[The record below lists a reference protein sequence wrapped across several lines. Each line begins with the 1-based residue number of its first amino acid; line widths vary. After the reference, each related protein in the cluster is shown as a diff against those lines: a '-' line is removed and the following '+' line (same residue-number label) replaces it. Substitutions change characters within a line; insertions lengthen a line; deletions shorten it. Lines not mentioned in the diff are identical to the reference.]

1 MKAHSVVVGGG
12 AAGFFGAIACA
23 EANPSE
29 SPLLLEKGTQWLSKV
44 RISGGGRCNV
54 THACFDPAQLVN
66 YYPRGSKAL
75 RGPFSRF
82 QPRDTIA
89 WFEARGV
96 VLKTEPDG
104 RMFPT
109 TDSSQTIID
118 CLHQA
123 AKAAGVLMHCNS
135 GLESIACRP
144 EGGFALRLAGDRQV
158 DCQRVLI
165 ATGSNRMVWQ
175 WLAELGHTVLPAVP
189 SLFTFH
195 VPGSPLQELSGVAME
210 SVEVQLPDLSG
221 EGLTQIGPLLV
232 THWGFSG
239 PAILRLSAWG
249 ARVLHDCDYKTTLR
263 VNWVPKRT
271 AEHVQQVLMN
281 TRAEAAARHVGN
293 EVLFDIPRKLWKVLV
308 TLAGID
314 PTQRWSALTNRHLTQ
329 LAQRLQQDTYAID
342 GKATNKD
349 EFVTCG
355 GVSLDEVNFK
365 TMESRKCPGLHFAG
379 EVLDIDGVTG
389 GFNFQ
394 SAWTTG
400 YLAGQALAA
409 SSSA

>member
-1 MKAHSVVVGGG
+1 MTHVHSVIVGGG
-12 AAGFFGAIACA
+12 AAGFFAAIACA
-23 EANPSE
+23 EANPT
-29 SPLLLEKGTQWLSKV
+29 SPPMLLEKGTQWLSKV

-66 YYPRGSKAL
+66 FYPRGSKAL
-75 RGPFSRF
+75 RGPLTRF
-82 QPRDTIA
+82 QPRDTVA
-89 WFEARGV
+89 WFASRGV
-96 VLKTEPDG
+96 ALKTEPDG

-123 AKAAGVLMHCNS
+123 AKAAGVLMQCNS
-135 GLESIACRP
+135 GLEAISRRP
-144 EGGFALRLAGDRQV
+144 EGGFMLTIAGNRQV
-158 DCQRVLI
+158 TCDRVLI
-165 ATGSNRMVWQ
+165 ATGSNRLVWQ
-175 WLAELGHTVLPAVP
+175 WLAELGHTVLPPVP

-195 VPGSPLQELSGVAME
+195 VPGSPLQELSGV
-210 SVEVQLPDLSG
+210 SVDSARVELPTLSG
-221 EGLTQIGPLLV
+221 SGLTQTGPLLV

-249 ARVLHDCDYKTTLR
+249 ARVLHDCNYKTTLKI
-263 VNWVPKRT
+263 NWVPNGSPLQT
-271 AEHVQQVLMN
+271 LLD
-281 TRAEAAARHVGN
+281 TRAQFPARHIGN
-293 EVLFDIPRKLWKVLV
+293 ESLFDIPRKLWRVLV
-308 TLAGID
+308 TLSSID
-314 PTQRWSALTNRHLTQ
+314 PTSRMSSLTNRQLTA
-329 LAQRLQQDTYAID
+329 LADRLQNDCYQID

-379 EVLDIDGVTG
+379 EVLDIDGITG

-400 YLAGQALAA
+400 YLAGQSLAL
-409 SSSA
+409 SG